1 MIDIIISLL
10 EVSLWSGIAAV
21 GFGILFNVPRKAIV
35 TVFFL
40 GFGAGLIKFILLHF
54 HLHVVLASF
63 IAALF
68 VGVLSMPLAHKIH
81 QPPVVF
87 SIPPVIPMIPGYY
100 AYETVLSIMDF
111 IFMET
116 DTVKRVELIDTIFT
130 NGFTMFFILISLTV
144 GVSLPML
151 LLRKKTVKRLDN

>member
-87 SIPPVIPMIPGYY
+87 SYPSCNTY
-100 AYETVLSIMDF
+100 
-111 IFMET
+111 
-116 DTVKRVELIDTIFT
+116 DTR
-130 NGFTMFFILISLTV
+130 
-144 GVSLPML
+144 L
-151 LLRKKTVKRLDN
+151 LCI